1 MQIIPAPRVVD
12 PNNALGTN
20 QTILSALLRDM
31 LQQDRYEQRQEE
43 LASLKPLMQVA
54 LGAYRRGE
62 PGAAIMDMLSSATE
76 MQNPN
81 AIENAM
87 KLAPMFEQETPEP
100 EDKVKIEAWDPK
112 GNKRIF
118 YRTPAQAE
126 AIQEKLGS
134 KGWKFSKPDE
144 PKAPEKVTMFK
155 ERKDGTWI
163 QRDVNPATAQRL
175 EKQGWQYGERKGSA
189 GKDLGTFEAKEK
201 IKAKYRKDG
210 GTPTPQQALRR
221 ISDIKKAMATL
232 DKTNEITSL
241 IVAMNPELE
250 SMLGQKMDE
259 ERKQE
264 LMDAWQNELDYLND
278 FVPAGSR
285 AAAQPNYEYIPGK
298 GLMKV
303 E

>member
-1 MQIIPAPRVVD
+1 MQIIPAPKVIGNVG
-12 PNNALGTN
+12 GTN
-20 QTILSALLRDM
+20 QMFLRMMLQDM
-31 LQQDRYEQRQEE
+31 LQQQQYERQQEE
-43 LASLKPLMQVA
+43 SASLKPLMQTA

-62 PGAAIMDMLSSATE
+62 PGQAIMDMLEAATE
-76 MQNPN
+76 MKGPN
-81 AIENAM
+81 AIGNAM
-87 KLAPMFEQETPEP
+87 KLAPMFEQQSPEP

-118 YRTPAQAE
+118 YRTPTQAE

-134 KGWKFSKPDE
+134 KGWKFSKPEE
-144 PKAPEKVTMFK
+144 PKEPEKVTMFK
-155 ERKDGTWI
+155 ERQDGTWI
-163 QRDVNPATAQRL
+163 QRDVNSATAQRL
-175 EKQGWQYGERKGSA
+175 EKQGWRYGERKGSS
-189 GKDLGTFEAKEK
+189 GENLETFEAKEK
-201 IKAKYRKDG
+201 IKAKYRES

-221 ISDIKKAMATL
+221 VSDIKKAMATL

-285 AAAQPNYEYIPGK
+285 TVAQPNYEYVPGK
-298 GLMKV
+298 GLRKV